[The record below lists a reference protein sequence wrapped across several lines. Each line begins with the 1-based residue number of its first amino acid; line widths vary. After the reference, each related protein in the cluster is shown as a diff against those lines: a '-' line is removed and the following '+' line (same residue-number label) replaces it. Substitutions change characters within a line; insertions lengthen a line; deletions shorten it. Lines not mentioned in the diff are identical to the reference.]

1 MHKYLGLIK
10 LCELFAGMSEA
21 DLERFLKC
29 SKARV
34 VPFEKGEVIC
44 LAGNSSNSAGVVLKG
59 RVYLESND
67 FLGNKSIVSE
77 FTPGR
82 CFGENYAFSPSNEL
96 PFNIVAKENSEIL
109 IFDIHRLV
117 SPCEKNCSC
126 HQRLTQNL
134 LCTMAEKHCEM
145 NEKISH
151 LTKRSTREKLISY
164 LSEQSKKQKSA
175 TVTVPFNRQ
184 ELADYLAVE
193 RSAMSKELS
202 RMKNDGIIDFK
213 GNVFMLDV

>member
-34 VPFEKGEVIC
+34 VPFEKGEAIC
-44 LAGNSSNSAGVVLKG
+44 LAGNNSNSAGVVLKG
-59 RVYLESND
+59 RIYLESND

-82 CFGENYAFSPSNEL
+82 CFGENYAFSPISEL

-109 IFDIHRLV
+109 LFDIHRLV

-134 LCTMAEKHCEM
+134 LCAMAEKHCEM

-202 RMKNDGIIDFK
+202 RMKSDGIIDYK
-213 GNVFMLDV
+213 GNVFKLEI